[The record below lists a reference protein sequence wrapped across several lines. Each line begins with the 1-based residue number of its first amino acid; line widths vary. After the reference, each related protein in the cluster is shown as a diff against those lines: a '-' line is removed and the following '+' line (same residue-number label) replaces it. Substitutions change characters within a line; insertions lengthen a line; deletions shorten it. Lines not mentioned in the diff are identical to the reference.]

1 MFIVFGVPILQTSH
15 LIYYYTIRGEAIRP
29 IRVVVVDV
37 AASVHV
43 PRVISVA
50 TVRAAVS
57 ERSRTSLHP
66 IYNMLLNSFLYLFES
81 DSFQLLIPSRTS
93 ITLPPQ

>member
-1 MFIVFGVPILQTSH
+1 MFIVFGVPVLQTSH
-15 LIYYYTIRGEAIRP
+15 LTYYYTIQGEAIRP

-50 TVRAAVS
+50 TIRATQANVL
-57 ERSRTSLHP
+57 RTAY
-66 IYNMLLNSFLYLFES
+66 ILYIIS
-81 DSFQLLIPSRTS
+81 C
-93 ITLPPQ
+93 

>member
-15 LIYYYTIRGEAIRP
+15 LTYYYTIRGEA

-50 TVRAAVS
+50 TVRAA
-57 ERSRTSLHP
+57 
-66 IYNMLLNSFLYLFES
+66 
-81 DSFQLLIPSRTS
+81 
-93 ITLPPQ
+93 

>member
-15 LIYYYTIRGEAIRP
+15 LTYYYTIRGEAIRP

-43 PRVISVA
+43 PRVISAA
-50 TVRAAVS
+50 TVRAA
-57 ERSRTSLHP
+57 
-66 IYNMLLNSFLYLFES
+66 
-81 DSFQLLIPSRTS
+81 
-93 ITLPPQ
+93 

>member
-15 LIYYYTIRGEAIRP
+15 LTYYYTIRGEAIRP
-29 IRVVVVDV
+29 IRVVVDV

-50 TVRAAVS
+50 TVRAA
-57 ERSRTSLHP
+57 
-66 IYNMLLNSFLYLFES
+66 
-81 DSFQLLIPSRTS
+81 
-93 ITLPPQ
+93 